1 MNSILAP
8 GKLVYIYIYI
18 HLNERY
24 PEDNRTRFVAVVDLE
39 VEDKLMLVG
48 KVGEDR

>member
-1 MNSILAP
+1 MNSILISTR
-8 GKLVYIYIYI
+8 KVYIYT
-18 HLNERY
+18 HLNELY
-24 PEDNRTRFVAVVDLE
+24 LEDNRTRFVAVVDLE

>member
-1 MNSILAP
+1 MNSILISTR
-8 GKLVYIYIYI
+8 KVYIYT
-18 HLNERY
+18 HLNELY
-24 PEDNRTRFVAVVDLE
+24 LEDNRTRFVAV